1 MIIALGGS
9 CCSWCGSTRN
19 SRDRCTV
26 RARESLSVT
35 AREVLTPQ
43 AVLSLMPVV
52 IDSES
57 LEPDDSLWS
66 RLREDVPGSS
76 GRKLLRD
83 APRLRLRPVVRLT
96 ELDTDCDSDVPRVLV

>member
-9 CCSWCGSTRN
+9 CCSSCGSTRN

-35 AREVLTPQ
+35 AREVLIPQ

-52 IDSES
+52 SDSDS
-57 LEPDDSLWS
+57 LNPDDSLRSW
-66 RLREDVPGSS
+66 LREAVPGSS
-76 GRKLLRD
+76 GTKLPRD
-83 APRLRLRPVVRLT
+83 APRPRLRPVVRLA
-96 ELDTDCDSDVPRVLV
+96 ELDSDRDSDVPSVLV